1 MPAAS
6 GFLGMV
12 SMQGENFEP
21 QINLDGLAGRPNYKR
36 HRQMVL
42 ALAMLFTALILLGI
56 RYRTSWFD
64 TLTSAG
70 VADQTGSDA
79 TQGTVKP
86 IDPTAARKGSSKRHA
101 SSLAAEAETVASPSV
116 QDTVLPP
123 LQVDVTYS
131 NGSHQTLIARDSAV
145 RLSLSAETAEVLVR
159 PVEPVYPMLAE
170 QSNVQGSVVL
180 LARVDKDGTVES
192 VQVVSGPQIL
202 ANAAVE
208 AVKQWRFKPRPDVG
222 PGMSSESRITVNFN
236 ISTQ

>member
-1 MPAAS
+1 
-6 GFLGMV
+6 
-12 SMQGENFEP
+12 MQGENFEP

-36 HRQMVL
+36 TRQMVL

-56 RYRTSWFD
+56 RYRTSWFE
-64 TLTSAG
+64 TLSAPG
-70 VADQTGSDA
+70 AADQTGSDV
-79 TQGTVKP
+79 TQGTAKP
-86 IDPTAARKGSSKRHA
+86 IDSTPARKGISKRHA
-101 SSLAAEAETVASPSV
+101 SAAEAETVASPSV

-123 LQVDVTYS
+123 LQVEVTYS
-131 NGSHQTLIARDSAV
+131 NGSHQTLVARDSAV
-145 RLSLSAETAEVLVR
+145 RLTLSPETAEVLVR

-180 LARVDKDGTVES
+180 LARVGQDGNVES
-192 VQVVSGPQIL
+192 VHVVSGPEIL

-222 PGMSSESRITVNFN
+222 QGMSSESRITVNFS

>member
-1 MPAAS
+1 
-6 GFLGMV
+6 MV
-12 SMQGENFEP
+12 PMQSENFEP
-21 QINLDGLAGRPNYKR
+21 QINLDGLVGRPNYKR

-56 RYRTSWFD
+56 RYRTSWFE
-64 TLTSAG
+64 TLSSAG
-70 VADQTGSDA
+70 AADQTGSDV

-86 IDPTAARKGSSKRHA
+86 TDPTPARKGSSKRHA
-101 SSLAAEAETVASPSV
+101 SAAAEAETLASPSL

-131 NGSHQTLIARDSAV
+131 NGSHQTLVARDSAV
-145 RLSLSAETAEVLVR
+145 RLSLSPETAEVLVR

-180 LARVDKDGTVES
+180 LARVDKDGSVES
-192 VQVVSGPQIL
+192 VQVVSGPEIL

-222 PGMSSESRITVNFN
+222 QGMSSESRITVNFN